1 MASRFLANQE
11 AVFGTIDKYKAL
23 VKVVRFSFFFFWV
36 GKLFSFFAFVFV
48 KLWIIAVSEYL
59 KKAWY
64 KHLGEIDVQ
73 YSSNQLIQ
81 KSSQSNLNAK
91 HPMQNAGLVC
101 RIHRLRVDGRRIRK
115 ENKEKVADSIP
126 GYVWRRPK
134 YHVTLFIPLL
144 APGVVNR

>member
-23 VKVVRFSFFFFWV
+23 VKDVRFSFFFFWV

-59 KKAWY
+59 KKVWY
-64 KHLGEIDVQ
+64 KHLGKIDVQ

-91 HPMQNAGLVC
+91 HRMQNAGLVC

-115 ENKEKVADSIP
+115 EKVADSIP
-126 GYVWRRPK
+126 GYVWRRPR